1 VNGVKLTGAK
11 VIDLV
16 FGRFNLKTKES
27 KAEAVFAFHQS
38 AYRIAYSILG
48 NREQAEDIAQDAMLK
63 AIRSEV
69 EPSELGAWI
78 RTITVRTALNAKRR
92 PPTRELDE
100 SSPAKGGDITNDLAV
115 RITMAKLSPDHRAV
129 LALVIGERLSYGDVS
144 AILGIPEGT
153 VGSRLS
159 AAKAA
164 FRQEW
169 ET

>member
-1 VNGVKLTGAK
+1 M
-11 VIDLV
+11 IELV
-16 FGRFNLKTKES
+16 FGRFNLKSKDT
-27 KAEAVFAFHQS
+27 KAEAVFAFHPS
-38 AYRIAYSILG
+38 AYRVAYAILG
-48 NREQAEDIAQDAMLK
+48 NREQAEDVAQDAMLK
-63 AIRSEV
+63 AIRSQV

-100 SSPAKGGDITNDLAV
+100 SRPAEGGDVTNDLAV
-115 RITMAKLSPDHRAV
+115 RLTLAKLSPEHRAV
-129 LALVIGERLSYGDVS
+129 LALAIGEGLSYRDVG

-153 VGSRLS
+153 VGSRLN